1 MNTPSACIALHL
13 LHQLTRLSVLL
24 VVASPLLLSGCDE
37 PYRGF
42 DAGVR
47 RDAGITR
54 EWCRRRFR
62 DECLER
68 VVDVSIV
75 ETLGVDETHLYFTTR
90 RDSAGPNEIR
100 RVSKRTGAVETV
112 ATLPYDSVAW
122 NYISEMLVDQG
133 TLYYATPPGS
143 DDSARIGRVA
153 VTGGEAEVLV
163 EGLSTNAH
171 LTIDADWL
179 YYSDIDEIRR
189 LPLAG
194 GPSEAFIETETRTW
208 WLAAQDDQFYW
219 QFTHRGDG
227 VLSRAATDF
236 SSTETV
242 ILSPSGIGYIEL
254 SPTHMYR
261 KTSTGEVTRWLIGTS
276 PADLAEHL
284 ATVSTE
290 PGSARGA
297 ALSTHHFYTVAG
309 PNLVRIPIEG
319 GAVETILPVETGFF
333 TMIADA
339 DSVYVFFPGEG
350 IYRIPDAP

>member
-1 MNTPSACIALHL
+1 MNTTAACHALHL
-13 LHQLTRLSVLL
+13 LHPLTRVSLLL
-24 VVASPLLLSGCDE
+24 VVVLPLLLSSCDE

-42 DAGVR
+42 DAGFV

-90 RDSAGPNEIR
+90 RDSVGPNDIR
-100 RVSKRTGAVETV
+100 RVSKTTGAVETV
-112 ATLPYDSVAW
+112 TTLPYDPTAW
-122 NYISEMLVDQG
+122 NYVSEMLVDQG
-133 TLYYATPPGS
+133 ILYYASPPGS
-143 DDSARIGRVA
+143 DESARIGRVP

-171 LTIDADWL
+171 LAIDAGWL
-179 YYSDIDEIRR
+179 YYSDIVEIRR

-219 QFTHRGDG
+219 RFSFRGDA

-236 SSTETV
+236 SSTETIV
-242 ILSPSGIGYIEL
+242 RSATLGAVRLSA
-254 SPTHMYR
+254 THMYLSS
-261 KTSTGEVTRWLIGTS
+261 STGELTRRLIGGGPEQ
-276 PADLAEHL
+276 PAESL

-290 PGSARGA
+290 RGPGAGV
-297 ALSTHHFYTVAG
+297 ALSTHHYYIVAG

-319 GAVETILPVETGFF
+319 GAVETVLSVETGFF

-339 DSVYVFFPGEG
+339 DSVYAFFPGEG